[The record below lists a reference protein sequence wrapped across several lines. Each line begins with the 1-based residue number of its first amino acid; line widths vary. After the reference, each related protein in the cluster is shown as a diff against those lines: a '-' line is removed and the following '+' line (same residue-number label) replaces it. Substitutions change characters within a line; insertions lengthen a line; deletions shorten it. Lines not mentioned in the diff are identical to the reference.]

1 MNRARIIALMEELEK
16 LSSFDYNTFELALV
30 LFLRTDTFELKNN
43 ISDSQLET
51 IEKLVKNSETIMSDE
66 LRENVEFILDEE
78 SEDDEDE

>member
-1 MNRARIIALMEELEK
+1 MDRKRIIALMEELDK
-16 LSSFDYNTFELALV
+16 LSKFDYNTFELALV
-30 LFLRTDTFELKNN
+30 LFLRTDTFELKNY

-78 SEDDEDE
+78 SEEE